1 MAFVVGI
8 IMGLIDATI
17 GAWNVKAYAW
27 AFVLGFYALL
37 IAYEFIVMQTPPHP
51 LLQAFLFVIA
61 APMGI
66 LSGHHITLL
75 AVRAALGELPTSLPL
90 APLVPSVYVSLDEY
104 LLTHWRDACHIRCP
118 GHVLKPKELRLERL
132 RALFSAI
139 PLLFVILYP
148 NALY

>member
-1 MAFVVGI
+1 VVTAYCTYHEYRFSLGMAFVVGI
-8 IMGLIDATI
+8 IMGLADATI
-17 GAWNVKAYAW
+17 GAWNVKAYVW

-75 AVRAALGELPTSLPL
+75 AVRAALGELPASLPL

-104 LLTHWRDACHIRCP
+104 LLITGVMLAIY
-118 GHVLKPKELRLERL
+118 VALVIASNLE
-132 RALFSAI
+132 SCD
-139 PLLFVILYP
+139 
-148 NALY
+148 

>member
-8 IMGLIDATI
+8 IMGLIDATVE
-17 GAWNVKAYAW
+17 AWSAKAYAW

-37 IAYEFIVMQTPPHP
+37 IAYEFIVMQTPPRP
-51 LLQAFLFVIA
+51 LLQAFLFVVV

-90 APLVPSVYVSLDEY
+90 SPLTPSIYVSLGEY
-104 LLTHWRDACHIRCP
+104 LTLTGVMLAIYAAL
-118 GHVLKPKELRLERL
+118 VMLANLR
-132 RALFSAI
+132 SCD
-139 PLLFVILYP
+139 
-148 NALY
+148 

>member
-1 MAFVVGI
+1 VATAYCTYHEYRISLGMAFVAGI
-8 IMGLIDATI
+8 IMGLADATVE
-17 GAWNVKAYAW
+17 AWSAKAYVW

-51 LLQAFLFVIA
+51 LLQALLFVIA

-90 APLVPSVYVSLDEY
+90 SPLTPNIYVSLDEY
-104 LLTHWRDACHIRCP
+104 LLLTGVMLAIYAALV
-118 GHVLKPKELRLERL
+118 VL
-132 RALFSAI
+132 A
-139 PLLFVILYP
+139 
-148 NALY
+148 NAESCD